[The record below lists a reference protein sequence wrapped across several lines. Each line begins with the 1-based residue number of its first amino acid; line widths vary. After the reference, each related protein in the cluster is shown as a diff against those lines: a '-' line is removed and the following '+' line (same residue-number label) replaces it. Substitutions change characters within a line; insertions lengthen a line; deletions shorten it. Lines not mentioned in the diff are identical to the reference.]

1 MTLAGIGCKKDIRL
15 LRRNREDSVAGERRR
30 RHTQLRKLWVFC
42 GCLLFAGVLLSGCSR
57 SNRSQDHAP
66 APDFSLTDLQG
77 NKLQLSAY
85 RGNVVLLDF
94 WATWCA
100 PCRAEIPYFVRLQ
113 KQYQAEGLRIIGISL
128 DDDVKPVREFYREFA
143 MNYPV
148 AMGNDKLAQQYG
160 GILGLPVAFVI
171 DRKGGIYRRHIG
183 ETDPATFDGDI
194 RYLLQQRQ

>member
-1 MTLAGIGCKKDIRL
+1 M
-15 LRRNREDSVAGERRR
+15 VAG
-30 RHTQLRKLWVFC
+30 TAGLLIASV
-42 GCLLFAGVLLSGCSR
+42 LFAGCNR
-57 SNRSQDHAP
+57 SNRAQDHPP

-85 RGNVVLLDF
+85 RGKVVLLDF

-100 PCRAEIPYFVRLQ
+100 PCRAEIPQFVRLQ
-113 KQYQAEGLRIIGISL
+113 KQYQAEGLQIIGISL

-143 MNYPV
+143 MNYPI
-148 AMGNDKLAQQYG
+148 AMGNDKLAQEYG

-171 DRKGGIYRRHIG
+171 DRQGRIYRRHIG